1 MKKTLLIL
9 GLMVAMTTSAF
20 AQKAPQT
27 MKVRDAKVM
36 TTPDLKA
43 TVAPVASVEARAE
56 KVTNSMRAPRK
67 AYSDG
72 ISYRRPEGTLYVSGS
87 TYVYPYLPPFTEV
100 TWRNASTDKAS
111 SVWSFVSSDGESEE
125 MDADENMNL
134 PVTYGKVG
142 RGYIVTGWI
151 PTLTIGEKSYKF
163 ADEFEFESTTAVA
176 VINGDSIL
184 PATQE
189 NLAGGFYT
197 GFSDANVFGT
207 FTRNLYLDEDS
218 DEPTPAKVKNIYN
231 FYEKPASPMCVESIM
246 FYASSTAETF
256 DDFMGMDAEM
266 KITIVKLDEEGKL
279 TDEVIAEM
287 PFTFENI
294 VDYSEGTAASS
305 PYTFFATFE
314 VSKKEVDDFG
324 TEFNVPVI
332 INDPFAVIIGD
343 FSRPDVNFGLY
354 MCDVMETEQ
363 DYYYNDGIV
372 PTCAEYVMESD
383 GSPIDGLWYC
393 QSLPPSSQYARQYN
407 GVVFFNC
414 MYDVVSLYDGF
425 ENMTAPVEGGDCY
438 AVVEEENEETGEMET
453 NAYGFIQYRSTMP
466 RLSDW
471 EGLEGEENYYFEDL
485 PDWLEVGESND
496 SYYESTDPNYLDPCI
511 TLTQLIAAPLPEGV
525 KGRKAEIRIV
535 SDRGADS
542 GIITV
547 IQGEVEENLSYTID
561 VEQEPRTNYVA
572 EPVFDVTEV
581 AALLDADPADLTFSL
596 VEPKTGEPTVEY
608 TGNAGELLFWCDAEG
623 NNNGWNGAFA
633 YVAYWPAEKAIVV
646 CPHPNTGND
655 TTGKAVVRLTNAEG
669 KYAEFTLNIRF
680 FKEEQEIVR
689 SLSENV
695 IKARVEYETTEASY
709 VEKLVELTDDQVN
722 EILADLQLS
731 SLAEAEVYGWNPTT
745 EKFVADHEPFD
756 GWRDANG
763 DFHNWSGDAT
773 VPACVK
779 YTDGKTYPCYNI
791 SGCEPQEIKCY
802 WAIANDKRA
811 VLVEVTF
818 AYVVPA
824 GINEINADENAGA
837 IFNIN
842 GVRMQKAQQKGIYIQ
857 NGKKVV
863 IK

>member
-1 MKKTLLIL
+1 
-9 GLMVAMTTSAF
+9 MVAMTTSAF
-20 AQKAPQT
+20 AQKAPQSL
-27 MKVRDAKVM
+27 KARDAQVM
-36 TTPDLKA
+36 TKSDLKA

-56 KVTNSMRAPRK
+56 KLTNSKRAPRK
-67 AYSDG
+67 AYADG
-72 ISYRRPEGTLYVSGS
+72 VSYRRPDGTLYVSGS
-87 TYVYPYLPPFTEV
+87 TYVYPYLPAFAEV
-100 TWRNASTDKAS
+100 KWENVSTDKANS
-111 SVWSFVSSDGESEE
+111 FWSFVSSSTGEVEE
-125 MDADENMNL
+125 MEADEDMNL
-134 PVTYGKVG
+134 PVTYGKID
-142 RGYIVTGWI
+142 RNYIVTSWV
-151 PTLTIGEKSYKF
+151 PTLSVGESTYRLG
-163 ADEFEFESTTAVA
+163 DEFDFESSTAVA

-184 PATQE
+184 PASQE

-218 DEPTPAKVKNIYN
+218 DTPTPAKVKNIYN
-231 FYEKPASPMCVESIM
+231 FYDKPVSPMCVESIM

-266 KITIVKLDEEGKL
+266 KITIVKLDEEGQL

-294 VDYSEGTAASS
+294 VDYSEASTASL
-305 PYTFFATFE
+305 YTFYATFE

-324 TEFNVPVI
+324 TEFNVPII

-354 MCDVMETEQ
+354 MCDVMATEQ
-363 DYYYNDGIV
+363 DYYYNGGIQ
-372 PTCAEYVMESD
+372 PTCAEYVREDD
-383 GSPIDGLWYC
+383 GSPIDGLWFC
-393 QSLPPSSQYARQYN
+393 QTLQPSSQYARQYN

-414 MYDVVSLYDGF
+414 LYDIVRVYDGF
-425 ENMTAPVEGGDCY
+425 ENLTAPVEGGDVY
-438 AVVEEENEETGEMET
+438 AVIDEENEETGEMET
-453 NAYGFIQYRSTMP
+453 NAYGFIQYQSTMP

-496 SYYESTDPNYLDPCI
+496 NYYTDYNA
-511 TLTQLIAAPLPEGV
+511 TLTQLIAAPLPEGE

-547 IQGEVEENLSYTID
+547 VQGEVEENLAYTID
-561 VEQEPRTNYVA
+561 VEQEPRTDYVA

-581 AALLDADPADLTFSL
+581 AALLNADPADLTFSL

-608 TGNAGELLFWCDAEG
+608 TGNPGELLFWCDAEG
-623 NNNGWNGAFA
+623 NNNGWSGAFA

-680 FKEEQEIVR
+680 YKEEKEIVR

-824 GINEINADENAGA
+824 GINELNADENAGA